1 MKSVF
6 VASLLATLLAVST
19 AFATER
25 TANPQQPKGTE
36 GPDVQ
41 YSRTVVPG
49 PEGLDVR

>member
-1 MKSVF
+1 MKSAL
-6 VASLLATLLAVST
+6 VASLLAMLVAVST
-19 AFATER
+19 AFAAES
-25 TANPQQPKGTE
+25 ANPQQPKGTE